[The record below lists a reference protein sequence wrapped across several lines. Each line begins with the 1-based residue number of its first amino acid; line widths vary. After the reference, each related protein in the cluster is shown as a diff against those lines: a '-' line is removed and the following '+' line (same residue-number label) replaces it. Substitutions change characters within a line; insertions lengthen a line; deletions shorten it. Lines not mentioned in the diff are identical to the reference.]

1 MNDALRT
8 SAAHV
13 FVEDLGHPELEDD
26 DAHHL
31 LKVLRIRESDVI
43 SVSDGRGSWGTAT
56 VSRDGVVTM
65 LEGPNFVP
73 SSPIRL
79 GVAFVPVKGERP
91 ELVVQKL
98 TEIGID
104 DVYPLAPTT
113 RSVVK
118 WDGEKAD
125 KHHARLVKVSRD
137 GVVTMLEGPNFV
149 PSSPIRLGVAFVP
162 VKGERPELV
171 VQKLTEIGIDD
182 VYPLAPTTR
191 SVVKWDGEKADKHH
205 ARLVKVSR
213 EASMQSRRVWL
224 PAVHEIR
231 TLDSVLA
238 LDGCVVADP
247 DGRSLSSADRLL
259 VIGPEG
265 GFSRDEI
272 ASATTV
278 SLGESILRAETAA
291 IVAGTLMVNMARG

>member
-13 FVEDLGHPELEDD
+13 FVEDLGHPELEGD

-56 VSRDGVVTM
+56 
-65 LEGPNFVP
+65 
-73 SSPIRL
+73 
-79 GVAFVPVKGERP
+79 
-91 ELVVQKL
+91 
-98 TEIGID
+98 
-104 DVYPLAPTT
+104 
-113 RSVVK
+113 
-118 WDGEKAD
+118 
-125 KHHARLVKVSRD
+125 VSRD

-291 IVAGTLMVNMARG
+291 IVAGALMVNMARG